1 MNFRKAGTASPKAKC
16 ALERWASL
24 LVCLS
29 IVLMAGI
36 ARQQTTLRV
45 LPNTTVMSKTRNVVC
60 LTAFPPF

>member
-1 MNFRKAGTASPKAKC
+1 MNTRKAGKASPKAKC
-16 ALERWASL
+16 TLERWASL

-29 IVLMAGI
+29 IELLAGI

-60 LTAFPPF
+60 LIAFPPF